1 MPLNISMPSKYCL
14 KSMHILCQLK
24 LVHICAGTMRSLSC
38 SSVNTHVLTLLVRA
52 AYCVFLSNLS
62 KKQVFP
68 KPIASVTYLV
78 LFMLKAPNNK
88 VQKSRDEDPSPYP
101 ALPCSLSFLPLQEC
115 FLYPRQICLLFQKIS
130 SSMCD
135 VNLGCQLDC
144 I

>member
-88 VQKSRDEDPSPYP
+88 VQKSRDEDFPPPPHYP
-101 ALPCSLSFLPLQEC
+101 AHCPFYLCRSVSCTPEKYVCYFKKSVQVC
-115 FLYPRQICLLFQKIS
+115 V
-130 SSMCD
+130 M
-135 VNLGCQLDC
+135 
-144 I
+144 